1 MSATHTGE
9 FRRPTPADAQDPD
22 TRSPAHAGPAP
33 ATNAGRGYSI
43 AGMVLGLGALIVLP
57 ILLGPAG
64 IALGYVGH
72 RKGDRLGRTA
82 MIVAG
87 IGMVAGFVIGFV
99 LLQQMGGVPGMTG

>member
-9 FRRPTPADAQDPD
+9 FRRPTPADTQD
-22 TRSPAHAGPAP
+22 TGPAP

-43 AGMVLGLGALIVLP
+43 AGLILGVVAVIVLP

-87 IGMVAGFVIGFV
+87 IGMVAGFIIGFAI
-99 LLQQMGGVPGMTG
+99 LQQMGGIPGMS